1 MAIATG
7 LMIFAAVI
15 GSHVFLWWSCRR
27 GGGSSRNMTVQFT
40 GSPTSMNK
48 PGDGVA
54 SRRENHD
61 CYQYS
66 DDETIFL
73 AHRVFYRLA
82 TGRVD
87 VTKDLRPPNRTRYR
101 EPRLPLSLAARKDIK
116 AVKVRLPYFRTRVG
130 KPVGNSRFAAKSLS
144 TGTFRRK
151 PSRQG

>member
-15 GSHVFLWWSCRR
+15 GSHVFLWWNCRR
-27 GGGSSRNMTVQFT
+27 GGGSSRNTVQFT

-87 VTKDLRPPNRTRYR
+87 VTKDLRPPNRTGCAAI
-101 EPRLPLSLAARKDIK
+101 EPRLPPSLA
-116 AVKVRLPYFRTRVG
+116 VRRGGIL
-130 KPVGNSRFAAKSLS
+130 KLS
-144 TGTFRRK
+144 E
-151 PSRQG
+151 S